1 MRLKHARS
9 PIYGF
14 SAMSPSN
21 DKQQGNVKTS
31 KVKNFSCLS
40 RNFDLA
46 SFAWCSPGDAALA
59 HTPCAARYATWRSDR
74 RFSFK
79 ADWVSWEKGRENYTS
94 EEETK
99 AGFTSLKEASSVA
112 HLSLEA
118 SVRLTRSRTEE
129 KKISRSENWTQT
141 KLMREL
147 ILTAALCPHMT
158 CG

>member
-1 MRLKHARS
+1 MRTARVQQGPGNEAQYASS

-31 KVKNFSCLS
+31 KVKIFSCLS

-46 SFAWCSPGDAALA
+46 SFAWCSPGDAASA

-79 ADWVSWEKGRENYTS
+79 AG
-94 EEETK
+94 
-99 AGFTSLKEASSVA
+99 
-112 HLSLEA
+112 
-118 SVRLTRSRTEE
+118 
-129 KKISRSENWTQT
+129 
-141 KLMREL
+141 
-147 ILTAALCPHMT
+147 
-158 CG
+158 